1 MVKSINLFLFHP
13 IRSYPQITTK
23 HFHFCFTLFRVSNH
37 LQPFAAGSIC
47 WYKLLFCLDI
57 SKTLFNSLLSE
68 VCAFLFNSSL
78 FLRHPRRE
86 PKIKNKKINTIN
98 KGEKTNMSFTG
109 TLDKCTA
116 CDKTV
121 YVVDLLTLEGIT
133 YHKNCFKCSHCKG
146 CLTVHI
152 VLHFLV
158 PFLGYSPFNVIIVSL

>member
-1 MVKSINLFLFHP
+1 
-13 IRSYPQITTK
+13 
-23 HFHFCFTLFRVSNH
+23 
-37 LQPFAAGSIC
+37 
-47 WYKLLFCLDI
+47 
-57 SKTLFNSLLSE
+57 
-68 VCAFLFNSSL
+68 L

-121 YVVDLLTLEGIT
+121 YVVDLLTLEGIP

-152 VLHFLV
+152 ALLFLV
-158 PFLGYSPFNVIIVSL
+158 PFLGYSPFNVIVVSV